1 MLKISLLDGACRK
14 IDDLFLCF
22 KKFLKLGDLLGRELA
37 KFFAIFP
44 KKLLNFPGIASI
56 SLIVLL
62 PIVKLLGVCFFL
74 TFE

>member
-1 MLKISLLDGACRK
+1 MLKISLLGGASRK

-37 KFFAIFP
+37 KFSAIFL
-44 KKLLNFPGIASI
+44 KKLLDFTGIASI

-62 PIVKLLGVCFFL
+62 PIVKLLGACFFL